1 MNLDLDLNLNRNPTF
16 DVDVDVNVNGKGGV
30 QVQDQVKVKVKVKVK
45 VQVLA
50 LFALAAC
57 SAPATL
63 GELATAERRADAG
76 DVDGA
81 VAAYR
86 AAQQTCKRLKPPRR
100 ARAACAEAL
109 LGEGEVL
116 DRAGRT

>member
-1 MNLDLDLNLNRNPTF
+1 MSSPTLI
-16 DVDVDVNVNGKGGV
+16 
-30 QVQDQVKVKVKVKVK
+30 
-45 VQVLA
+45 VLVV
-50 LFALAAC
+50 LAC

-63 GELATAERRADAG
+63 GDLKTAERRADAG

-86 AAQQTCKRLKPPRR
+86 AAQGKCGALKPARR
-100 ARAACAEAL
+100 ARAACSEAL

-116 DRAGRT
+116 ERNGQVQPAIDVYLAVPARAVDDPTSSAIAVYRAG